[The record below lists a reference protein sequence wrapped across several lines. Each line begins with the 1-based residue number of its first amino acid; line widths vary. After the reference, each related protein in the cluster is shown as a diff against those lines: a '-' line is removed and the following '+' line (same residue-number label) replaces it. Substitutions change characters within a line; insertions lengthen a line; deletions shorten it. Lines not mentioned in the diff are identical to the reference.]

1 MALGA
6 QRGDILRLILGHGTR
21 MAMIGTA
28 IGIAASFGLTR
39 LMASQLFG
47 VTAHDPL
54 TFSGVTLLLILLAL
68 GACYMPARR
77 AMRIDPISALR
88 YE

>member
-1 MALGA
+1 MTLMGA
-6 QRGDILRLILGHGTR
+6 
-21 MAMIGTA
+21 A
-28 IGIAASFGLTR
+28 IGITASLGLTP
-39 LMASQLFG
+39 LMASELFG

-54 TFSGVTLLLILLAL
+54 IFSGVTFLLMLVAL

-77 AMRIDPISALR
+77 AVRFDPISALR

>member
-1 MALGA
+1 
-6 QRGDILRLILGHGTR
+6 
-21 MAMIGTA
+21 MIGTA

-88 YE
+88 HE